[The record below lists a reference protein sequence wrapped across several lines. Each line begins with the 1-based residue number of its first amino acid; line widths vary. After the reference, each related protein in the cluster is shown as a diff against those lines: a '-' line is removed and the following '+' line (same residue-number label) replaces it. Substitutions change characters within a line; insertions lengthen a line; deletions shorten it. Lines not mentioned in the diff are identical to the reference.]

1 MRFAGLILV
10 FVTASVVSFG
20 NHGDE
25 RLNRYLSLYS
35 QTDGGAVKTEQFK
48 EFLAQLE
55 RKEGRWE
62 DQKRFLYFIFVKTH
76 QAYLKEFDAK
86 ASFSQ
91 TLNLGK
97 YNCLSG
103 TALYALVLDYFGY
116 EFSITET
123 NHHIFLTVNTPDG
136 PVLFEATDRLYGFVH
151 RNKEVQAK
159 LEKYKVSKP
168 GEKAPRKVEYCYPFQ
183 LFDQVGLDEI
193 VGLMHYN
200 IAVEAYN
207 KKDFAV
213 VVERLRLTTERYA
226 SPRVEAFSKL
236 TIATILNSD
245 LAQEEK
251 DHYVRQ
257 LQRIR
262 RGNSLLL
269 ASR

>member
-1 MRFAGLILV
+1 MRIAGLILV
-10 FVTASVVSFG
+10 FISASVVSFG

-35 QTDGGAVKTEQFK
+35 QTDGGAVKTDRFK
-48 EFLAQLE
+48 EFLTELE
-55 RKEGRWE
+55 RKEGRWD
-62 DQKRFLYFIFVKTH
+62 DQKRFLYFIFVRTH
-76 QAYLKEFDAK
+76 RAFLREFDDK

-91 TLNLGK
+91 TLNFGK

-103 TALYALVLDYFGY
+103 TALYALILDYFGY

-151 RNKEVQAK
+151 RGKEVQAK
-159 LEKYKVSKP
+159 LEKYKVSTP
-168 GEKAPRKVEYCYPFQ
+168 GQNARRKVEYSFPFQ

-207 KKDFAV
+207 KRDYAL

-236 TIATILNSD
+236 TIATIMNSEM
-245 LAQEEK
+245 AQEEK
-251 DHYVRQ
+251 DQYVRQ

-262 RGNSLLL
+262 RGNYLLL